1 MSVFVCIPTARDIHG
16 LTTAAAFRICAGHAG
31 GAEFKTYQAQ
41 PTDYC
46 RNLCV
51 QDFLRTG
58 HSHLLFIDS
67 DVLPPD
73 ACLDLMLSVNRP
85 LVCGMYPLLLDDS
98 NICVSVAE
106 RTASGAYRFLTEFP
120 DEPFEAD
127 AAGMGC
133 CLIRRDVFDAIGYP
147 WFKFQQRE
155 DCKLT
160 GEDIHFFE
168 QCARA
173 DVRPLVLPEV
183 LCSHFKMVD
192 LLEVLTAVHQAKRA
206 GQGRRVLTP
215 VGG

>member
-16 LTTAAAFRICAGHAG
+16 LTTAAAFRICATHAG

-51 QDFLRTG
+51 RDFLKTG

-73 ACLDLMLSVNRP
+73 ECLDAMLAADRP
-85 LVCGMYPLLLDDS
+85 LVCGMYPLLLDEA
-98 NICVSVAE
+98 NICVSVARRSE
-106 RTASGAYRFLTEFP
+106 AGDYEFLTEFP
-120 DEPFEAD
+120 DRPFEAD

-133 CLIRRDVFDAIGYP
+133 CLIRRDVFDLIAYP
-147 WFKFQQRE
+147 WFRFRQRE

-173 DVRPLVLPEV
+173 GIRPLVVPQI
-183 LCSHFKMVD
+183 LCSHFKTVD
-192 LLEVLTAVHQAKRA
+192 LIEVLTAVHQAKHATRE
-206 GQGRRVLTP
+206 RPVLTP
-215 VGG
+215 V